1 MVKTILKESIIVLL
15 LCISILLILSILFY
29 DYNPVGKVIPNKIAY
44 VAPNDIKEELSEE
57 NIETEIQIQNKVYT
71 IEGSDL
77 NIYKKSNAYNPSK
90 ENPFVSTPIDS
101 DTSSSGNTVKTN
113 INDNNLNNNTDK
125 NSNGTSNGQTTNNQ
139 ISNGSSNGLK

>member
-44 VAPNDIKEELSEE
+44 VAPNDIKDELLEEE

-101 DTSSSGNTVKTN
+101 DTSSSENTVKTN
-113 INDNNLNNNTDK
+113 INNNSNNTDK
-125 NSNGTSNGQTTNNQ
+125 NSNGTSNG
-139 ISNGSSNGLK
+139 SSNGLK